1 MSARLVF
8 TRLLQI
14 FGAAVVALS
23 LAWWWITY
31 QDVIGYNYLSLP
43 DASLCLVSNS
53 DICQLARSL
62 CRSTHPLAIIAYWS
76 ASLWIG
82 VAALCASLATG
93 TAGDA

>member
-1 MSARLVF
+1 MSALPVF

-14 FGAAVVALS
+14 SGAVIVALS
-23 LAWWWITY
+23 FAWWWMTY
-31 QDVIGYNYLSLP
+31 RDVIGYNYLSLP

-62 CRSTHPLAIIAYWS
+62 CRSTHPLAIVTYWS

-82 VAALCASLATG
+82 VAALCASFATG
-93 TAGDA
+93 PARDA

>member
-1 MSARLVF
+1 MSALPVF

-14 FGAAVVALS
+14 FGAVIVALS
-23 LAWWWITY
+23 FAWWWMTY
-31 QDVIGYNYLSLP
+31 RDVIGYNYLSLP

-62 CRSTHPLAIIAYWS
+62 CRSTHPLAIVTYWS

-93 TAGDA
+93 TARDA